1 MTLIPDYALPSLTM
15 SFEFTIQDDSPLA
28 AVRGWRPDDVMRF
41 CMRVAKGVN
50 KPALATLSEVSEE
63 VVEELLGKQQVREIV
78 DEFEDLL
85 TCSSEEFCRKLQ
97 VMVRSA
103 MLAELQREDPAPVLL
118 FYWHFCIKIADRGPV
133 EETIKALLKS
143 LRRKRR
149 QAALPSPV
157 SPPEPQAPPAVEP
170 ATCDE
175 LCAEGGRA
183 AVGNVVGESQTA
195 TAAAAGEPDEVER
208 MLLLAIRL
216 VDEDR
221 IEEAHEILEIL
232 QKRGIERQP
241 QGP

>member
-1 MTLIPDYALPSLTM
+1 M
-15 SFEFTIQDDSPLA
+15 SFEFAIPDNSPLA

-50 KPALATLSEVSEE
+50 KPALATLSAVSEE
-63 VVEELLGKQQVREIV
+63 VVEELLGKEQVKEIV

-118 FYWHFCIKIADRGPV
+118 FYWHFCIRIADRGPV
-133 EETIKALLKS
+133 EETIKALLAS

-149 QAALPSPV
+149 EAALPRQV
-157 SPPEPQAPPAVEP
+157 SPPAPQAPPAVEP
-170 ATCDE
+170 VTSGE
-175 LCAEGGRA
+175 LCANVGRPADCAVASEAPVVTEETRAKAAAARA
-183 AVGNVVGESQTA
+183 AVGAPDDPMES
-195 TAAAAGEPDEVER
+195 
-208 MLLLAIRL
+208 LLYLAEIL
-216 VDEDR
+216 VNEGRDA
-221 IEEAHEILEIL
+221 EAEEILEIVAWRL
-232 QKRGIERQP
+232 QRP

>member
-1 MTLIPDYALPSLTM
+1 MSLL
-15 SFEFTIQDDSPLA
+15 FDIYDDSALA
-28 AVRGWRPDDVMRF
+28 ALRGWRPDDIMRF
-41 CMRVAKGVN
+41 CMRVAKGVE
-50 KPALATLSEVSEE
+50 KPALAKLSEVDEG
-63 VVEELLGKQQVREIV
+63 VVEALLRYEDVGEIV
-78 DEFEDLL
+78 DEFEGLL
-85 TCSSEEFCRKLQ
+85 TCSSEEFCQMRQ

-118 FYWHFCIKIADRGPV
+118 FYWHFCIRIADRGPV
-133 EETIKALLKS
+133 EETIKALLAS

-149 QAALPSPV
+149 QAAFPRLV
-157 SPPEPQAPPAVEP
+157 SPPAPQAPPVVEP
-170 ATCDE
+170 VTSDGSCAETAAPA
-175 LCAEGGRA
+175 CAEGDRP
-183 AVGNVVGESQTA
+183 AVADVVGETD
-195 TAAAAGEPDEVER
+195 AAAGAGAGEPDEVER